1 MRKASDILYRF
12 RGLILALMAVLLLVT
27 PLFLVSFPKK
37 FSHMDSLDLTAVF
50 CLYLMAFIF
59 YAYGILLRI
68 RSRQYIGQHTRG
80 SKHEADELVT
90 AGPYAY
96 CRHPLYT
103 SNTSIAVGA
112 IIFNFDFN
120 IFCPGIYF
128 IIAIFIFEIL
138 LARAED
144 RFLEEKFGDTWRA
157 WAQRTPMSTAD
168 IHAIFGD
175 KKTNSGVSLPQR
187 TVFQAFRAD
196 ASTWFWFVFFNLII
210 VAIKIWTEYYNV

>member
-1 MRKASDILYRF
+1 MQKVSDILYRF

-144 RFLEEKFGDTWRA
+144 RFLEEKFGDTWRT
-157 WAQRTPMSTAD
+157 WAQKTPMYTAVL
-168 IHAIFGD
+168 FP
-175 KKTNSGVSLPQR
+175 KKGPAPQR
-187 TVFQAFRAD
+187 TFFQAFKAD